1 MQFEIDLA
9 SHTPIYVQLM
19 DEIKHKVA
27 TGDLNPGDQ
36 LPTVR
41 QLAADLRINF
51 NTVAR
56 AYRMLDEDGI
66 ISTQHGRG
74 TFILDAPSPEEM
86 KTMRAKDLS
95 RLTHYYVNEV
105 FKLGYSP
112 DEVLNTLTDNIDQWK
127 SNGAP
132 DAPQDSNI
140 E

>member
-9 SHTPIYVQLM
+9 SHTPIYAQLM

-27 TGDLNPGDQ
+27 TGDLKPGDQ

-74 TFILDAPSPEEM
+74 TFILDKPSAAEM
-86 KTMRAKDLS
+86 KKMRAADLK
-95 RLTHYYVNEV
+95 RLTRYYLREV
-105 FKLGYSP
+105 HKLGYTP
-112 DEVLNTLTDNIDQWK
+112 DEVSETIQAKLDQWK
-127 SNGAP
+127 TDGAP
-132 DAPQDSNI
+132 PAPQDKA
-140 E
+140 

>member
-74 TFILDAPSPEEM
+74 TFILDTPSPAEM
-86 KTMRAKDLS
+86 KKMRAKDLR
-95 RLTHYYVNEV
+95 RLTRYYLSDVA
-105 FKLGYSP
+105 KLGYSP
-112 DEVLNTLTDNIDQWK
+112 EEVLETLTEKIDQWK
-127 SNGAP
+127 TDGALAP
-132 DAPQDSNI
+132 PQDN

>member
-74 TFILDAPSPEEM
+74 TFILDTPSPAEM
-86 KTMRAKDLS
+86 EKMRAKDLR
-95 RLTHYYVNEV
+95 RLTRYYLSEV
-105 FKLGYSP
+105 AKLGYTP
-112 DEVLNTLTDNIDQWK
+112 EEVLETLTEKIDQWK
-127 SNGAP
+127 TDGALAP
-132 DAPQDSNI
+132 PQDN